1 MPIQETGEL
10 PNQQTPE
17 FMSVN
22 GQQQVKNAEE
32 GYVYDVDPIE
42 RLTRFLCLG
51 TEGGTAC
58 TKEEELK
65 KENVTSIEKM
75 IADGRGEEAVETI
88 RNISVKRR
96 CAKQKFPVFAL
107 AICARAN
114 HENTKKA
121 AYRVLPDVCRIPT
134 DLFLFVRYCKE
145 ESGEGGWG
153 RSHRRG
159 VSGWYQSFRDNPMRL
174 ARLVTKYRT
183 REKWS
188 HQDVIRLAHP
198 KEYSCELG
206 FIFRYIAKG
215 LEKAMELYRHN
226 PTMVGMP
233 DLQKI
238 HAFLEACEVAMN
250 SQDVTE
256 VCRIIR
262 EHRLDWQHVNNRM
275 LSQSKIWEALLDHIP
290 IEALLRNL
298 GVMTSLGL
306 FAEDE
311 THVETVLLRLY
322 NITTLHPSDNED
334 ENEETGPERSYAIH
348 PFKILLAY
356 ETYRSGSKTTGCNN
370 WIPNK
375 RILDAL
381 MEAFHKSF
389 QSLTPTGKKHCLA
402 IDVGRTMGHTVMGV
416 KGINCYTAAASMI
429 LTITKVE
436 SRFDVFIF
444 SDEYSRLNID
454 KNDDIKNITRKMQN
468 VNYSAGI
475 DCSLPMFKAIEQKV
489 KDYDVF
495 CIYTCS
501 DTYCGKIHADEA
513 LRQYRHYSE
522 NPNVK
527 LVVCA
532 MNSKGFTIADPKDEG
547 MLDVVG
553 FDAATPEIIAKF
565 CQ

>member
-1 MPIQETGEL
+1 MSIQEKGEL
-10 PNQQTPE
+10 PNQQMPE
-17 FMSVN
+17 FMSVH
-22 GQQQVKNAEE
+22 GPQQVKNAQD
-32 GYVYDVDPIE
+32 GFTFAADPIK

-58 TKEEELK
+58 TNEEELK
-65 KENVTSIEKM
+65 KENVTSIENM
-75 IADGRGEEAVETI
+75 IAAGRGEEAVETI

-114 HENTKKA
+114 NENTRKA

-134 DLFLFVRYCKE
+134 DMFLFVRYCKE

-159 VSGWYQSFRDNPMRL
+159 VSGWYQSFKDNPLRL

-188 HQDVIRLAHP
+188 HRDVIRLAHP
-198 KEYSCELG
+198 KVNSLELG
-206 FIFRYIAKG
+206 FIFRYITKG
-215 LEKAMELYRHN
+215 LEKAMEPYKHS

-233 DLQKI
+233 NLQQI
-238 HAFLEACEVAMN
+238 HAFLEAYEVAQN
-250 SQDVTE
+250 CPDVTE
-256 VCRIIR
+256 VCRVIR
-262 EHRLDWQHVNNRM
+262 EHHLDWQHVNNQL
-275 LSQSKIWEALLDHIP
+275 LSDRTIWEALLGHIP

-298 GVMTSLGL
+298 GLMTSLGL
-306 FAEDE
+306 FNEDE
-311 THVETVLLRLY
+311 THVETVILRL
-322 NITTLHPSDNED
+322 NNVTNLHSSDLED
-334 ENEETGPERSYAIH
+334 ENEETGRTYAIH
-348 PFKILLAY
+348 PFKILLAC
-356 ETYRSGSKTTGCNN
+356 ETYRSDSKTAGCNN

-375 RILDAL
+375 HIHEAL

-389 QSLTPTGKKHCLA
+389 QSMTPTGKKYCLA
-402 IDVGRTMGHTVMGV
+402 IDVGRTMGYTVLGV
-416 KGINCYTAAASMI
+416 KDMKCYTAAALMI
-429 LTITKVE
+429 LTIIKVE

-444 SDEYSRLNID
+444 SDDFSQLNID
-454 KNDDIKNITRKMQN
+454 ANDDIKSITKRMQN
-468 VNYSAGI
+468 VSNSAGI
-475 DCSLPMFKAIEQKV
+475 DCALPMTKAVERKV
-489 KDYDVF
+489 SDYDVF
-495 CIYTCS
+495 CIYTCN
-501 DTYCGKIHADEA
+501 DTYYGKIHPAEA
-513 LRQYRHYSE
+513 LRQYREYSG

-532 MNSKGFTIADPKDEG
+532 MNSKEFTIADPLDDG

-553 FDAATPEIIAKF
+553 FDAATPEIIARF